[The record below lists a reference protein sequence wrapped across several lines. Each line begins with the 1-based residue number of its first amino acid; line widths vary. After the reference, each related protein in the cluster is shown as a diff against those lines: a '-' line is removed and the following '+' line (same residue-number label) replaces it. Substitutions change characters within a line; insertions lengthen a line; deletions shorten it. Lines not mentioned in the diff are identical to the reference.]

1 MAQDING
8 CETDI
13 QSAFIQA
20 PPELNIDLVS
30 EIAYEQGETYQIFS
44 NINYSMADIASIQ
57 WTPAGGLSCSD
68 CLNPEVVVQNSTVYQ
83 LEVINN
89 NGCLDRSMVEVFVD
103 RTPRVFIPN
112 SFSPDGDG
120 ENEVFMI
127 YADIKNIE
135 IVKTF
140 KVFDRWGELVHEY
153 YNFMPNDPVHGWNGT
168 LKSKQLNPGVFVYHA
183 EIEMSDGRIE
193 SFKGDVL
200 LNR

>member
-1 MAQDING
+1 
-8 CETDI
+8 
-13 QSAFIQA
+13 
-20 PPELNIDLVS
+20 
-30 EIAYEQGETYQIFS
+30 
-44 NINYSMADIASIQ
+44 MADIASIQ
-57 WTPAGGLSCSD
+57 WTPAEGLSCSD
-68 CLNPEVVVQNSTVYQ
+68 CLNPEVLVQNSTVYQ

-89 NGCLDRSMVEVFVD
+89 NGCLDRSVVSVFVD
-103 RTPRVFIPN
+103 RTPRIFIPN

-168 LKSKQLNPGVFVYHA
+168 LKYKQLNPGVFVYHA